1 MIDNVNSPSH
11 YQMAGLNIEVID
23 VIRSVLGDEKFE
35 GYCRGNVIKYILR
48 ADKKNEI
55 EDLKKA
61 RVYLNWEIESKEKS
75 QIYKE
80 TSQEKVEEM
89 KVFIPTSINSG
100 DYECKPYK
108 VTLKG

>member
-1 MIDNVNSPSH
+1 MSDNVNSPSH

-75 QIYKE
+75 H
-80 TSQEKVEEM
+80 
-89 KVFIPTSINSG
+89 
-100 DYECKPYK
+100 
-108 VTLKG
+108 